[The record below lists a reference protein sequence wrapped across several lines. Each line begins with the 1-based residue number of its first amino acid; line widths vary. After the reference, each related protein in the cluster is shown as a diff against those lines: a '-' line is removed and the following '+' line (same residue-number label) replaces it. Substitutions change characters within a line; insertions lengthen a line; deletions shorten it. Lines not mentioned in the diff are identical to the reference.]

1 MNWIDI
7 VTGFAF
13 GTVVGTI
20 FFAGLGL
27 GLRFALTTEQ
37 PGAVLFLSAALR
49 ISFLLLAGWTTAQI
63 GISSVVGF
71 AVAFLVVRFL
81 AVTWVRMPLSY
92 EDG

>member
-7 VTGFAF
+7 ATGIAF

-27 GLRFALTTEQ
+27 GLRFALMTEK
-37 PGAVLFLSAALR
+37 PGAVLFFSAVLR
-49 ISFLLLAGWTTAQI
+49 ISFLLLAGLTIAQI
-63 GISSVVGF
+63 GISSVAGF
-71 AVAFLVVRFL
+71 AAAFLVVRFL

-92 EDG
+92 EGG